1 MLEILLLKSQ
11 SVSPIRVCFNWLLH
25 LGFKFWQRQSKS
37 CSYLKQ
43 GVKCVG
49 LVVIH
54 SLYSDKVFLL
64 NKWTI
69 HYIWQFS
76 TSYCKHWLLC
86 IPSDYYLKNL
96 ITLWIDHSNKL
107 MPCRP
112 QKSAKIQLFDTLC
125 VHENLKFSN
134 NQPGGYLKNS
144 ITGHHW

>member
-1 MLEILLLKSQ
+1 MLAFLLLKSQ
-11 SVSPIRVCFNWLLH
+11 WISPMHVCFNWLFLH
-25 LGFKFWQRQSKS
+25 LGFKFWQRQSTS

-54 SLYSDKVFLL
+54 ILYSDKVFLL
-64 NKWTI
+64 NKWPI
-69 HYIWQFS
+69 HCIWQFS

-86 IPSDYYLKNL
+86 IPSDYYLNFF

-112 QKSAKIQLFDTLC
+112 HTWC

-134 NQPGGYLKNS
+134 NQPGGYFKNS
-144 ITGHHW
+144 ITWQHW